1 MADALVIPGDSNH
14 EYHVRATV
22 MGFEL
27 DLLVDTG
34 FTHDGCL
41 IGVAL
46 DEASYRGVRSRLR
59 NFVDVSLRS
68 LGPASRF
75 AESGIGVVALVG
87 LEGSEVETRIVNA
100 GANLLGV
107 CYFHRL
113 PEFSILWDMANRTMS
128 IGRMGSSL
136 GT

>member
-1 MADALVIPGDSNH
+1 M
-14 EYHVRATV
+14 
-22 MGFEL
+22 
-27 DLLVDTG
+27 
-34 FTHDGCL
+34 
-41 IGVAL
+41 
-46 DEASYRGVRSRLR
+46 
-59 NFVDVSLRS
+59 
-68 LGPASRF
+68 
-75 AESGIGVVALVG
+75 VALVG